1 MSNLP
6 SLIRQAIADRG
17 LSYRAIAARAEDE
30 GYVLSFSTVSTY
42 ASGKT
47 RSYTR
52 EKLEAIAVGLGMD
65 KSAFTE
71 AAAMP
76 QLGEPFELP
85 AEAAL
90 LEPHERAAVR
100 SVVAAFI
107 QNKQRQDEEVVED
120 EDDSAPMNDELAQR
134 RQQDDPADH
143 AELYGLAAHPEQHGI
158 AHDELPSED
167 P

>member
-1 MSNLP
+1 MVIL
-6 SLIRQAIADRG
+6 LWLGRTRQAIADRG

-65 KSAFTE
+65 KSTFTE

-76 QLGEPFELP
+76 QLGELEWLP
-85 AEAAL
+85 
-90 LEPHERAAVR
+90 
-100 SVVAAFI
+100 
-107 QNKQRQDEEVVED
+107 
-120 EDDSAPMNDELAQR
+120 
-134 RQQDDPADH
+134 H
-143 AELYGLAAHPEQHGI
+143 AHRV
-158 AHDELPSED
+158 
-167 P
+167 